1 MAEISG
7 DCDARFE
14 SLRGVV
20 SDLIDAGEDVGAS
33 VTVLIE
39 GKPVVDIW
47 GGWVDEQKSAPWGR
61 DTITNV
67 WSTTKT
73 MTALCALMLMDRGA
87 LSPDDPVAKHWP
99 EFARNGKENILVRHL
114 MSHTSGVSG
123 WDQPVDVTDLY
134 DWEKSTKMLAGQ
146 APWWEPGTAS
156 GYHALNYGHLIGE
169 VVRRITGKKL
179 GQFFADEV
187 AGPLGADFFIGLP
200 DSEFGRVSNVIPPPP
215 LPIPEGIPMDSV
227 MMKTFSGPAPDA
239 SDSWT
244 PEWRRADIGG
254 AGGHGNARSVAR
266 AQAVIANGG
275 EVDGVRLLSQDTI
288 ELIFNEQSNGTDL
301 VLGIPVRFG
310 TGYCLETSET
320 SYLPVGRTCFWG
332 GWGGSLIVNDLE
344 RKLTISYMMNKMS
357 PGLVG
362 SLSSKTITEATYA
375 ALG

>member
-1 MAEISG
+1 MAEING

-20 SDLIDAGEDVGAS
+20 SDLIDTGEDVGSS
-33 VTVLIE
+33 VTILID

-47 GGWVDEQKSAPWGR
+47 GGWVDEQKSAPWER

-73 MTALCALMLMDRGA
+73 MTALCMLMLIDRGQ
-87 LSPDDPVAKHWP
+87 LDPDDPVAKHWP
-99 EFARNGKENILVRHL
+99 EFAQNGKDNVLIRHL

-123 WDQPVDVTDLY
+123 WDQPVQVSDIY
-134 DWEKSTKMLAGQ
+134 DWDKSTSMLAAQ

-156 GYHALNYGHLIGE
+156 GYHAIDFGHLNGE
-169 VVRRITGKKL
+169 VIRRITGTKL
-179 GQFFADEV
+179 GEFFASEI

-215 LPIPEGIPMDSV
+215 LPIPEGIPLDSV
-227 MMKTFSGPAPDA
+227 MMKTFTGPAPA
-239 SDSWT
+239 AEDSWT

-254 AGGHGNARSVAR
+254 ANGHGNARSVAR
-266 AQAVIANGG
+266 AQSVIANGG

-288 ELIFNEQSNGTDL
+288 DLIFKEQANGTDL
-301 VLGIPVRFG
+301 VLGVPLRFG
-310 TGYCLETSET
+310 IGYGLEVAEQP
-320 SYLPVGRTCFWG
+320 YIPAGRVCFWG
-332 GWGGSLIVNDLE
+332 GWGGSVIINDLD
-344 RKLTISYMMNKMS
+344 RNLTISYMMNKMS

-362 SLSSKTITEATYA
+362 SASSKAIVEAVYA
-375 ALG
+375 ALA

>member
-1 MAEISG
+1 MADIIG

-14 SLRGVV
+14 PVRGVV
-20 SDLIDAGEDVGAS
+20 GDLIDKGEDVGTS

-39 GKPVVDIW
+39 GKPVIDIW

-73 MTALCALMLMDRGA
+73 MTALCALMLIDRGQ
-87 LSPDDPVAKHWP
+87 LDPDAPVAKYWP
-99 EFARNGKENILVRHL
+99 EFAQNGKDNVLVRHL

-123 WDQPVDVTDLY
+123 WDQPVEVADIY
-134 DWEKSTKMLAGQ
+134 DWDKSTGMLAAQG
-146 APWWEPGTAS
+146 PWWEPGTAS
-156 GYHALNYGHLIGE
+156 GYHAIDFGHLIGE
-169 VVRRITGKKL
+169 VIRRVTGKKL
-179 GQFFADEV
+179 GEFFADEV

-200 DSEFGRVSNVIPPPP
+200 DSEFSRVSNVIPPPP

-254 AGGHGNARSVAR
+254 ANGHGNARSVAR
-266 AQAVIANGG
+266 AQSVIVNGG
-275 EVDGVRLLSQDTI
+275 EVDGVRLLSKDTI
-288 ELIFNEQSNGTDL
+288 DLIFKEQSNGVDQ
-301 VLGIPVRFG
+301 VLGVPIRFG
-310 TGYCLETSET
+310 IGYGLEVSEQP
-320 SYLPVGRTCFWG
+320 YIPVGRVCFWG
-332 GWGGSLIVNDLE
+332 GWGGSVIINDLE
-344 RKLTISYMMNKMS
+344 RNLTISYMMNKMS

-362 SLSSKTITEATYA
+362 SVSSEAIVKAVYA
-375 ALG
+375 ALD